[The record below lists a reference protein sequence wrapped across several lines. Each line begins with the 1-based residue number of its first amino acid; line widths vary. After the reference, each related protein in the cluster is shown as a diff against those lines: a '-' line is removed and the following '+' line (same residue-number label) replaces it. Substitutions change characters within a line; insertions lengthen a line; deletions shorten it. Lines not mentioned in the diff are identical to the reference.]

1 MTVKIKLTKKEEDWL
16 REKNREGIAKKRA
29 EIVDRARAKSVK
41 KASQPLVTRP
51 AYGEGNPALPK
62 GDEKVAES
70 GLPGGGPSNKG
81 LPIDSG
87 IPGSKTFVKPQ
98 DDTRESDKGEDE
110 SIYRTDNAD
119 DLLTDRERID
129 VREDNA
135 NNHDGVGA
143 WGKGKWDG
151 PKTKYPY
158 RDGYPHQH
166 NASLNFIVGCWEA
179 SLTQPVRIKGD
190 STVKIALDLDSI
202 VDGLN
207 PKFQERAKQC
217 SVTLKRADVKNL
229 RWILSVDC
237 GNGPKVVKIKGFR
250 SGTITKLSKMDLDL
264 NCSCHAWRWL
274 GPEHHSKREDYLD
287 GTPRGTASV
296 PVIKDPTGVNRVC
309 KHVAAVLSHIR
320 HWDVAKK
327 KR

>member
-1 MTVKIKLTKKEEDWL
+1 MTRKSLT
-16 REKNREGIAKKRA
+16 
-29 EIVDRARAKSVK
+29 
-41 KASQPLVTRP
+41 QPLVTRP

-143 WGKGKWDG
+143 WGKGKWDERS

-158 RDGYPHQH
+158 RDGIP
-166 NASLNFIVGCWEA
+166 N
-179 SLTQPVRIKGD
+179 T
-190 STVKIALDLDSI
+190 
-202 VDGLN
+202 
-207 PKFQERAKQC
+207 
-217 SVTLKRADVKNL
+217 
-229 RWILSVDC
+229 
-237 GNGPKVVKIKGFR
+237 
-250 SGTITKLSKMDLDL
+250 
-264 NCSCHAWRWL
+264 
-274 GPEHHSKREDYLD
+274 HS
-287 GTPRGTASV
+287 ASV
-296 PVIKDPTGVNRVC
+296 MTLRVLARWE
-309 KHVAAVLSHIR
+309 KLTSG
-320 HWDVAKK
+320 
-327 KR
+327 